1 MDMGT
6 KTAMSD
12 KVVAITANPICLEPL
27 IEASRTG
34 SLFSILLCIFSRTII
49 ASSTT
54 SPTAKT
60 YARRVKTFIEKPNI
74 SSIINEEIKE
84 TGIATAGIKVAQND
98 LKNKNITA
106 ITKHIAIAKALKT
119 SFMEASTNLDLS

>member
-1 MDMGT
+1 
-6 KTAMSD
+6 MS
-12 KVVAITANPICLEPL
+12 N
-27 IEASRTG
+27 
-34 SLFSILLCIFSRTII
+34 
-49 ASSTT
+49 
-54 SPTAKT
+54 
-60 YARRVKTFIEKPNI
+60 
-74 SSIINEEIKE
+74 IINEEIKE